1 MIEKRSRKIFI
12 KDKVGRIKKKRKK
25 KIEKERRK
33 LERKKVKILE
43 CWIKEGKMW
52 GRFDICLIENEGKS
66 EKSEI

>member
-43 CWIKEGKMW
+43 C
-52 GRFDICLIENEGKS
+52 
-66 EKSEI
+66 